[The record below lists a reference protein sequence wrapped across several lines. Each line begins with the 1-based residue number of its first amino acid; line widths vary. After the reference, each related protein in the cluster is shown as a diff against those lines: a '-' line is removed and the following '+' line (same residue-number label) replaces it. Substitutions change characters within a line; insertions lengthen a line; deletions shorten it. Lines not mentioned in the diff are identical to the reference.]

1 VITPLHLALILRL
14 AVAQDAEASC
24 IAPTPDDVTTTA
36 PAATTKPCPIRTL
49 AELPTENT
57 LWLDFFDDAA
67 LSNRTEGGRTW
78 LSASQA
84 RALDAAHA
92 QLVFVGSGFNDR
104 QLAARCA
111 REVPSCVTGK
121 CVVLAGG
128 KSALSPSAQISSVRA
143 LTILSDADSPVTL
156 VGAAAPP
163 AALSQFLKQQQKRFV
178 IERIK
183 PSKAALWLRGTTK
196 NQKPIQYEIAGGQE
210 ALLNALSLQSA
221 LRGVSRETPKI
232 PCYLAQ

>member
-14 AVAQDAEASC
+14 AVAQDVEASC
-24 IAPTPDDVTTTA
+24 IAPSPDVVTTTA
-36 PAATTKPCPIRTL
+36 PDATTKPCPIQTL

-84 RALDAAHA
+84 RALDTAHA

-111 REVPSCVTGK
+111 REVPGCASGK

-143 LTILSDADSPVTL
+143 LTILSDADSAVIL

-163 AALSQFLKQQQKRFV
+163 ALSQFLKQHQKRFV
-178 IERIK
+178 MERIK
-183 PSKAALWLRGTTK
+183 PSKAALWLRGTKTK
-196 NQKPIQYEIAGGQE
+196 NPIQYEISGGLE

>member
-14 AVAQDAEASC
+14 AVAQDVEASC
-24 IAPTPDDVTTTA
+24 IAPTPDVVTTTA
-36 PAATTKPCPIRTL
+36 PAATTKPCPIQTL

-84 RALDAAHA
+84 RALDTAHA

-111 REVPSCVTGK
+111 REVPRCATGK
-121 CVVLAGG
+121 CVVLASG

-143 LTILSDADSPVTL
+143 LTILSDADSAVAL
-156 VGAAAPP
+156 VGATAP
-163 AALSQFLKQQQKRFV
+163 AALSQFLKQHQKRFV
-178 IERIK
+178 MERIK
-183 PSKAALWLRGTTK
+183 PSKAAALWLRGTKTK
-196 NQKPIQYEIAGGQE
+196 KPIQYEIAGGQE

-221 LRGVSRETPKI
+221 LRGISRETPKI